1 MKRPET
7 EETMELRA
15 VLVGCGLMSRRWLE
29 AAARI
34 QGLTIAGLVD
44 IDPSRAKSRAD
55 EFGLAHSVVGANLD
69 AVLSQTQPQLV
80 FDIVVPDA
88 RYDVVQTALAHGCHV
103 LSEKPMA
110 DTLAHAQSL
119 IRTSREAG
127 RIHAVVQNRR
137 YIEGIRRIR
146 SFLDSGAIGAV
157 TSVHSDF
164 FLGPHFGG
172 FREAMEN
179 VLLLDM
185 AIHTFDAARYIIGTQ
200 PQAVYCHETNP
211 KGSWYAHGAS
221 AYAIFEFEQGVSYTY
236 RGSWCAQGLRTS
248 WESLWRIVGESGTLT
263 WDGYDTFKAERETQ
277 TGGLLRDAEAV
288 PVPPL
293 SADARIGGHEG
304 VMRDFVDA
312 VRTGIPPETVNSE
325 NIRSLAMVIAAIE
338 SARTR
343 QRVPVMS
350 GEVA

>member
-1 MKRPET
+1 
-7 EETMELRA
+7 MELQA

-34 QGLTIAGLVD
+34 EGLRIAGLVD
-44 IDPSRAKSRAD
+44 IDASRARSRAD
-55 EFGLAHSVVGANLD
+55 EFGLSHSTVGSDLD
-69 AVLSQTQPQLV
+69 AVLATTKPQLV

-88 RYDVVQTALAHGCHV
+88 RYDVVQTAFAHGCHV

-110 DTLAHAQSL
+110 DSLAHARSL
-119 IRTSREAG
+119 VRAAQETG

-146 SFLDSGAIGAV
+146 SFVTSGEIGAV

-185 AIHTFDAARYIIGTQ
+185 AIHTFDAARYIIGAQ

-221 AYAIFEFEQGVSYTY
+221 AYAIFEFEGDVTYTY

-248 WESLWRIVGESGTLT
+248 WESAWRVIGEHGSLT
-263 WDGYDTFKAERETQ
+263 WDGHDTFKAEREAQ
-277 TGGLLRDAEAV
+277 TGGLLRDAQDI

-293 SADARIGGHEG
+293 PQNARIGGHEG

-312 VRTGIPPETVNSE
+312 VRTGSVPETVNYE
-325 NIRSLAMVIAAIE
+325 NIKSLAMVIAAIE
-338 SARTR
+338 SAKTR
-343 QRVPVMS
+343 QRVPVMA
-350 GEVA
+350 GE

>member
-1 MKRPET
+1 
-7 EETMELRA
+7 MELQA

-34 QGLTIAGLVD
+34 EGLTITGLVD
-44 IDPSRAKSRAD
+44 IDPSRARSRAD
-55 EFGLAHSVVGANLD
+55 EFGLMHSTVGSDLD
-69 AVLSQTQPQLV
+69 AVLSTTKPQLV

-88 RYDVVQTALAHGCHV
+88 RYDIVRTAFAHGCHV

-110 DTLAHAQSL
+110 ASLADAQSL
-119 IRTSREAG
+119 IHASRESG

-146 SFLDSGAIGAV
+146 SFLDSGDIGAV

-172 FREAMEN
+172 FRETMEN

-185 AIHTFDAARYIIGTQ
+185 AIHTFDAARYIIGRQ

-211 KGSWYAHGAS
+211 KDSWYAHGAS
-221 AYAIFEFEQGVSYTY
+221 AYAIFEFEEGVTYTY

-248 WESLWRIVGESGTLT
+248 WESAWRVIGERGTLT
-263 WDGYDTFKAERETQ
+263 WDGYDTFNAEREIE
-277 TGGLLRDAEAV
+277 TGGLLRDAELI

-293 SADARIGGHEG
+293 AQDARIGGHEG
-304 VMRDFVDA
+304 VIREFVDA
-312 VRTGIPPETVNSE
+312 VRTGATPETVNYE
-325 NIRSLAMVIAAIE
+325 NIKSLAMVIAAIE
-338 SARTR
+338 SAKTR
-343 QRVPVMS
+343 QRVPVAS
-350 GEVA
+350 GEIP

>member
-1 MKRPET
+1 
-7 EETMELRA
+7 MELRA

-29 AAARI
+29 AATRI
-34 QGLTIAGLVD
+34 EGLTIVGLVD
-44 IDPSRAKSRAD
+44 IDPSRARSRAD
-55 EFGLAHSVVGANLD
+55 EFGLTHSIVGSDLD
-69 AVLSQTQPQLV
+69 AVLSSTKPQLV

-88 RYDVVQTALAHGCHV
+88 RYDIVRTAFAHGCHV

-110 DTLAHAQSL
+110 ASLADAQSL
-119 IRTSREAG
+119 IRSAQETR

-146 SFLDSGAIGAV
+146 SFLASGEIGAV

-172 FREAMEN
+172 FREVMEN

-200 PQAVYCHETNP
+200 PEAVYCHETNP

-221 AYAIFEFEQGVSYTY
+221 AYAIFEFEKNVTYTY

-248 WESLWRIVGESGTLT
+248 WESAWRVIGERGTLT
-263 WDGYDTFKAERETQ
+263 WDGHDTFKAERELQ
-277 TGGLLRDAEAV
+277 TSGLLRDAEAI

-293 SADARIGGHEG
+293 APDARIGGHEG
-304 VMRDFVDA
+304 VMRDFVEA
-312 VRTGIPPETVNSE
+312 VRTGAVPETVSSE
-325 NIRSLAMVIAAIE
+325 NIKSLAMVFAAIE
-338 SARTR
+338 SAKAR
-343 QRVPVMS
+343 QRVSVMS
-350 GEVA
+350 GDLA

>member
-1 MKRPET
+1 
-7 EETMELRA
+7 MELQA

-34 QGLTIAGLVD
+34 HGLTIAGLVD
-44 IDPSRAKSRAD
+44 IDPLRAQNLAD
-55 EFGLAHSVVGANLD
+55 EFGLSHSLVGSDLD
-69 AVLSQTQPQLV
+69 AVLSRAKPQLV

-88 RYDVVQTALAHGCHV
+88 RHGVVRTALTHGCHV

-110 DTLAHAQSL
+110 SSLADAQSL
-119 IRTSREAG
+119 IRAAREAG

-137 YIEGIRRIR
+137 YIEGIRRMR
-146 SFLDSGAIGAV
+146 SFLASGEIGTV

-185 AIHTFDAARYIIGTQ
+185 AIHTFDAARYIIGAQ

-221 AYAIFEFEQGVSYTY
+221 AYAIFEFEMDVTYTY

-248 WESLWRIVGESGTLT
+248 WESAWRVIGDRGTLT
-263 WDGYDTFKAERETQ
+263 WDGHDTFKAEREVA
-277 TGGLLRDAEAV
+277 TGGLLRDAEVV

-293 SADARIGGHEG
+293 AADARIGGHEG
-304 VMRDFVDA
+304 VMRDFVEA
-312 VRTGIPPETVNSE
+312 VRTGATPETVSYE
-325 NIRSLAMVIAAIE
+325 NIKSLAMVIAAIE
-338 SARTR
+338 SAKIR
-343 QRVPVMS
+343 QRVTVAS
-350 GEVA
+350 GEVS

>member
-1 MKRPET
+1 
-7 EETMELRA
+7 MELRA

-29 AAARI
+29 AATRI
-34 QGLTIAGLVD
+34 EGLTIVGLVD
-44 IDPSRAKSRAD
+44 IDPSRARSRAD
-55 EFGLAHSVVGANLD
+55 EFGLTHSIVGSDLD
-69 AVLSQTQPQLV
+69 AVLSSTKPQLV

-88 RYDVVQTALAHGCHV
+88 RYDIVRTAFAHGCHV

-110 DTLAHAQSL
+110 ASLADAQSL
-119 IRTSREAG
+119 IRSAQETR

-146 SFLDSGAIGAV
+146 SFLASGEIGAV

-221 AYAIFEFEQGVSYTY
+221 AYAIFEFEKNVTYTY

-248 WESLWRIVGESGTLT
+248 WESAWRVIGERGTLT
-263 WDGYDTFKAERETQ
+263 WDGHDTFKAERELQ
-277 TGGLLRDAEAV
+277 TSGLLRDAEAI

-293 SADARIGGHEG
+293 APDARIGGHEG
-304 VMRDFVDA
+304 VMRDFVEA
-312 VRTGIPPETVNSE
+312 VRTGAVPETVSSE
-325 NIRSLAMVIAAIE
+325 NIKSLAMVFAAIE
-338 SARTR
+338 SAKAR
-343 QRVPVMS
+343 QRVSVMS
-350 GEVA
+350 GDLA

>member
-1 MKRPET
+1 
-7 EETMELRA
+7 MELQA

-34 QGLTIAGLVD
+34 EGLTITGLVD
-44 IDPSRAKSRAD
+44 INPSRARSRAD
-55 EFGLAHSVVGANLD
+55 EFGLMHSTVGSDLD
-69 AVLSQTQPQLV
+69 AVLSTTKPQLV

-88 RYDVVQTALAHGCHV
+88 RYDIVRTAFAHGCHV

-110 DTLAHAQSL
+110 ASLAEAQSL
-119 IRTSREAG
+119 IRASQESG

-137 YIEGIRRIR
+137 YIEGVRRIR
-146 SFLDSGAIGAV
+146 SFLGSGDIGSV

-172 FREAMEN
+172 FRETMEN

-185 AIHTFDAARYIIGTQ
+185 AIHTFDAARYIIGRQ

-221 AYAIFEFEQGVSYTY
+221 AYAIFEFEEGVTYTY

-248 WESLWRIVGESGTLT
+248 WESAWRVIGERGTLT
-263 WDGYDTFKAERETQ
+263 WDGHDTFKAEREIE
-277 TGGLLRDAEAV
+277 TGGLLRDAEV
-288 PVPPL
+288 IPVPPL
-293 SADARIGGHEG
+293 AQDARIGGHEG
-304 VMRDFVDA
+304 VIREFVDA
-312 VRTGIPPETVNSE
+312 VRTGATPETVNYE
-325 NIRSLAMVIAAIE
+325 NIKSLAMVIAAIE
-338 SARTR
+338 SAKTR
-343 QRVPVMS
+343 QRVPVTS
-350 GEVA
+350 GEGS

>member
-1 MKRPET
+1 
-7 EETMELRA
+7 MELQA
-15 VLVGCGLMSRRWLE
+15 VLVGCGAMSRRWLE

-34 QGLTIAGLVD
+34 DGLTIVGLVD
-44 IDPSRAKSRAD
+44 IDLSRAQGRAD
-55 EFGLAHSVVGANLD
+55 EFGLSHSEIGSDLD
-69 AVLSQTQPQLV
+69 AMLSKTNPQLV

-88 RYDVVQTALAHGCHV
+88 RYDVVKTSFAHGCHV

-110 DTLAHAQSL
+110 DTLPHAQTL
-119 IRTSREAG
+119 VRAAREVG

-137 YIEGIRRIR
+137 YIDGVRRIR
-146 SFLDSGAIGAV
+146 SFLASGAIGAV

-185 AIHTFDAARYIIGTQ
+185 AIHTFDAARYIIDEE

-211 KGSWYAHGAS
+211 RGSWYAHGAS
-221 AYAIFEFEQGVSYTY
+221 AYAIFEFGGNVSYTY

-248 WESLWRIVGESGTLT
+248 WESAWRVIGEHGTLT
-263 WDGYDTFKAERETQ
+263 WDGHDTFLAERETGM
-277 TGGLLRDAEAV
+277 TGLLRDAEAV
-288 PVPPL
+288 SVP
-293 SADARIGGHEG
+293 SDSSGARIGGHEG

-312 VRTGIPPETVNSE
+312 VRTGGAPETVSHE
-325 NIRSLAMVIAAIE
+325 NIKSLAMVIAAIE
-338 SARTR
+338 SAKTR
-343 QRVPVMS
+343 QRVPVAS
-350 GEVA
+350 GEIP

>member
-1 MKRPET
+1 
-7 EETMELRA
+7 MELRA

-34 QGLTIAGLVD
+34 EGLTIVGLVD
-44 IDPSRAKSRAD
+44 IDPSRARSRAD
-55 EFGLAHSVVGANLD
+55 EFGLTHSIVGSDLD
-69 AVLSQTQPQLV
+69 AVLSSTKPQVV

-88 RYDVVQTALAHGCHV
+88 RYDVVRTAFAHGCHV

-110 DTLAHAQSL
+110 ASLADAQSL
-119 IRTSREAG
+119 IRSAQEAG

-146 SFLDSGAIGAV
+146 SFLASGEIGTV

-185 AIHTFDAARYIIGTQ
+185 AIHTFDAARYIIGTR

-221 AYAIFEFEQGVSYTY
+221 AYAIFEFEENIIYTY

-248 WESLWRIVGESGTLT
+248 WESAWRVIGEHGTLT
-263 WDGYDTFKAERETQ
+263 WDGHDAFKAERELQ
-277 TGGLLRDAEAV
+277 TSGLLRDAEAI

-293 SADARIGGHEG
+293 APDARIGGHEG
-304 VMRDFVDA
+304 VMRDFVEA
-312 VRTGIPPETVNSE
+312 ARTGAAPETINSE
-325 NIRSLAMVIAAIE
+325 NIKSLAMVFGAIE
-338 SARTR
+338 SAKTR
-343 QRVPVMS
+343 QRVSVMS
-350 GEVA
+350 GNLA

>member
-1 MKRPET
+1 
-7 EETMELRA
+7 MELRA

-34 QGLTIAGLVD
+34 EGLTIVGLVD
-44 IDPSRAKSRAD
+44 IDPSRAQSRAD
-55 EFGLAHSVVGANLD
+55 EFGLTHSIVGSNLD
-69 AVLSQTQPQLV
+69 AVLSSTKPHLV

-88 RYDVVQTALAHGCHV
+88 RYDVVRTGFAHGCHV

-110 DTLAHAQSL
+110 ASLADAQSL
-119 IRTSREAG
+119 ICSAKEAG

-137 YIEGIRRIR
+137 YLEGIRRIR
-146 SFLDSGAIGAV
+146 SFLASGEIGAV

-221 AYAIFEFEQGVSYTY
+221 AYAIFEFEENVTYTY

-248 WESLWRIVGESGTLT
+248 WESAWRVIGEDGTLT
-263 WDGYDTFKAERETQ
+263 WDGHDTFRAEREFQ
-277 TGGLLRDAEAV
+277 TGGLLREAQAI

-293 SADARIGGHEG
+293 ASVARIGGHEG
-304 VMRDFVDA
+304 VMRDFVEA
-312 VRTGIPPETVNSE
+312 VRTGAAPETVNSE
-325 NIRSLAMVIAAIE
+325 NIKSLAMVFAAIE
-338 SARTR
+338 SAKAR
-343 QRVPVMS
+343 QRVNVMS
-350 GEVA
+350 GDLA